1 MASFMQDPCR
11 YVPTEWT
18 VWHGRL
24 PPGSGCLISR
34 QSVPTGEGRVAD
46 MALAWE
52 VDSVR
57 LDLIL
62 SSSVISLLYF
72 HLSLLVHDTFSMEIG
87 GGL

>member
-1 MASFMQDPCR
+1 
-11 YVPTEWT
+11 
-18 VWHGRL
+18 
-24 PPGSGCLISR
+24 
-34 QSVPTGEGRVAD
+34 

>member
-1 MASFMQDPCR
+1 MVGF
-11 YVPTEWT
+11 
-18 VWHGRL
+18 

-72 HLSLLVHDTFSMEIG
+72 HLSLLVHYF
-87 GGL
+87 